1 MAQCSAEDAKKK
13 MRMILGAGSVLRGVQ
28 DSRAGGVG
36 ELEGAGG
43 RGGQI
48 CYGETDG
55 CLITAF
61 LFRFTKLERQVH
73 PWISGVS
80 VGFTAAL

>member
-1 MAQCSAEDAKKK
+1 

-61 LFRFTKLERQVH
+61 LFRFRTPGVPLHLGRERRLH
-73 PWISGVS
+73 A
-80 VGFTAAL
+80 AALREENLLV